1 MYHVTDNEGAVFGPV
16 DAETLGLWIAEERVP
31 RDPLVHG
38 GGSTEWLRMSLH
50 PDFVPRRRIPRT
62 AVIATAALTGVLIV
76 ALIVAMIPLARS
88 GRFGLAPDVI
98 AGAFKGER
106 GAIPRPAAPVR
117 SDVKALKAK
126 PMPGVRIDAPRGALD
141 RERTFTGRELD
152 STELAAAQAALKTQG
167 GLIALGG
174 YDIDAGMQPEDL
186 FREPVIMEF
195 DFEELG
201 IPKELW
207 DQVGIANVD
216 ESGTV
221 SLVPGD
227 LKGSTYSI
235 ETRHNGVWLTAL
247 LIAASTGLVIADQLK
262 IPAGDFSA
270 IYWKPGTLRWRVMYP
285 ASWPPADPQAVA
297 QADAEMGRLN
307 TKHGLVDGDKLPVGE
322 HVKRLQALDADP
334 EYQALKEQVQDEKW
348 KLDKFLP
355 VRVKHAIV
363 ALDRASDYMDKRG
376 FKRPG
381 VERFGQVTDV
391 FVVDKSLGP
400 ESYGLAH
407 NEWTISPFIVLDG
420 TKLPD
425 ADAASFTADQKA
437 RFDEMQLTAMHEL
450 FHVVQAAYVFI
461 ERDRNLWFNETTAV
475 VLEQEA
481 KSYYLDEKKYAT
493 SWPTTKRFYAAFF
506 DPIEF
511 YDFWNEA
518 PNQSHGYGQSLFFEF
533 LRDHH
538 YSTGGAKEQFLPKLL
553 EDFGSFRGGAIKSLY
568 RTTGGTPESLER
580 AFYQFTYVRAGE
592 LQTGHQQITAGRKKL
607 KSKLTEKTPV
617 ATLTQKNPVHV
628 MRFAEGGAPISTRI
642 LELEIEG
649 ASKAAG
655 GPKPGDPVYILST
668 NGIEQHGAVV
678 RLGIPTAS
686 TKTWDEIRGGCVLPT
701 QFQTYIMR
709 AEPYL
714 KTPSAIANAGEI
726 DAQGPIVFGML
737 QGDAP
742 TVEVKDEL
750 VKISWKPS
758 AAAGIKR
765 ADGSRALIS
774 RYRVTLISP
783 NGRPT
788 VFGADEPR
796 VEIPVAVVDKIV
808 QAEERSKKNQ
818 VFKALHGIGQRD
830 LITLMNISE
839 AVGGGDQPK
848 IKVSYQE
855 VAAIPGAPAGPHSKV
870 AEFEYGDEAR
880 EFGGVTGVWGGNVP
894 FSEGQMMRLDLIE
907 GGGGDII
914 GTMHWGETIPVKG
927 SWDSKT
933 RSWSLR
939 GRESNVWM
947 PMFLVF
953 EGRLLKLPGQKLYMV
968 APPALLSRQS
978 DEVPTLGWQLE
989 PQDMEVENL
998 LEQLRRELEELDSGS
1013 EGGSP

>member
-381 VERFGQVTDV
+381 VEKIGR
-391 FVVDKSLGP
+391 
-400 ESYGLAH
+400 AH
-407 NEWTISPFIVLDG
+407 V
-420 TKLPD
+420 
-425 ADAASFTADQKA
+425 
-437 RFDEMQLTAMHEL
+437 
-450 FHVVQAAYVFI
+450 
-461 ERDRNLWFNETTAV
+461 
-475 VLEQEA
+475 
-481 KSYYLDEKKYAT
+481 
-493 SWPTTKRFYAAFF
+493 
-506 DPIEF
+506 
-511 YDFWNEA
+511 
-518 PNQSHGYGQSLFFEF
+518 
-533 LRDHH
+533 
-538 YSTGGAKEQFLPKLL
+538 
-553 EDFGSFRGGAIKSLY
+553 
-568 RTTGGTPESLER
+568 
-580 AFYQFTYVRAGE
+580 
-592 LQTGHQQITAGRKKL
+592 
-607 KSKLTEKTPV
+607 
-617 ATLTQKNPVHV
+617 
-628 MRFAEGGAPISTRI
+628 
-642 LELEIEG
+642 
-649 ASKAAG
+649 
-655 GPKPGDPVYILST
+655 
-668 NGIEQHGAVV
+668 
-678 RLGIPTAS
+678 
-686 TKTWDEIRGGCVLPT
+686 
-701 QFQTYIMR
+701 
-709 AEPYL
+709 
-714 KTPSAIANAGEI
+714 
-726 DAQGPIVFGML
+726 
-737 QGDAP
+737 
-742 TVEVKDEL
+742 
-750 VKISWKPS
+750 
-758 AAAGIKR
+758 
-765 ADGSRALIS
+765 
-774 RYRVTLISP
+774 
-783 NGRPT
+783 
-788 VFGADEPR
+788 
-796 VEIPVAVVDKIV
+796 
-808 QAEERSKKNQ
+808 
-818 VFKALHGIGQRD
+818 
-830 LITLMNISE
+830 
-839 AVGGGDQPK
+839 
-848 IKVSYQE
+848 
-855 VAAIPGAPAGPHSKV
+855 
-870 AEFEYGDEAR
+870 
-880 EFGGVTGVWGGNVP
+880 
-894 FSEGQMMRLDLIE
+894 
-907 GGGGDII
+907 
-914 GTMHWGETIPVKG
+914 
-927 SWDSKT
+927 
-933 RSWSLR
+933 
-939 GRESNVWM
+939 
-947 PMFLVF
+947 
-953 EGRLLKLPGQKLYMV
+953 
-968 APPALLSRQS
+968 
-978 DEVPTLGWQLE
+978 
-989 PQDMEVENL
+989 
-998 LEQLRRELEELDSGS
+998 
-1013 EGGSP
+1013 